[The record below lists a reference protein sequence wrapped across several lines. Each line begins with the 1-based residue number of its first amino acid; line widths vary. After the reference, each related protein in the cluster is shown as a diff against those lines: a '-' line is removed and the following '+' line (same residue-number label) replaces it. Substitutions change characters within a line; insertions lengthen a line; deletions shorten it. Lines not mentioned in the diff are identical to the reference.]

1 VATIQRCVEI
11 IYSAIE
17 EHNEMQPREKH
28 LEKSPGTVL
37 FGRAGNLDSLG
48 LVQLIIGI
56 EEKVEEEFGRPISIV
71 DERTLSQQESP
82 LATVETLAEYIT
94 SLLEEGAHA

>member
-1 VATIQRCVEI
+1 MGGSGGRSRSPRNRGAARGQPKAGDCV
-11 IYSAIE
+11 
-17 EHNEMQPREKH
+17 R
-28 LEKSPGTVL
+28 
-37 FGRAGNLDSLG
+37 R
-48 LVQLIIGI
+48 